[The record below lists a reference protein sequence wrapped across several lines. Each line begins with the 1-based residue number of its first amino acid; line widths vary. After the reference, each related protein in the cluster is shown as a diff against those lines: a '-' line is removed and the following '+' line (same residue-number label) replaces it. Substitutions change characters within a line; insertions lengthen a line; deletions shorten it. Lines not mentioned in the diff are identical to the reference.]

1 MEAEVT
7 MYDAQVKKLQG
18 LCDEHDLVFKLEK
31 ETYPIR
37 LTISQVQKQYE
48 QGTLMPDMKK
58 EEDKSDPN
66 AKMVMVFKDGHIC
79 TKFEDGTFVIT
90 DVLQTKIKNIFV
102 KIVAYWQQF
111 FFRDVI
117 TRNSLKKNFMPV
129 MPSVDEVMEAEGEPV
144 EDFED

>member
-58 EEDKSDPN
+58 EEDKSDPD

-102 KIVAYWQQF
+102 KIVSFWQQF
-111 FFRDVI
+111 FFRNVI
-117 TRNSLKKNFMPV
+117 ENKELKKNFMPV
-129 MPSVDEVMEAEGEPV
+129 MPDMEEALAEEGEPIEEM
-144 EDFED
+144 ED

>member
-1 MEAEVT
+1 MEAEVI

-18 LCDEHDLVFKLEK
+18 ICDEHDLVFKLEK
-31 ETYPIR
+31 EQYPIR

-58 EEDKSDPN
+58 DEEKSDPDS
-66 AKMVMVFKDGHIC
+66 KMVMVFKDGHIC
-79 TKFEDGTFVIT
+79 TRFEDGTFVIT

-111 FFRDVI
+111 FFRNVI
-117 TRNSLKKNFMPV
+117 VNNALKKNFMPV
-129 MPSVDEVMEAEGEPV
+129 MPDVEEALREEGEAV

>member
-31 ETYPIR
+31 EQYPIQ

-58 EEDKSDPN
+58 EEDKSDPDS
-66 AKMVMVFKDGHIC
+66 KMVMVFKDGHIP
-79 TKFEDGTFVIT
+79 TG
-90 DVLQTKIKNIFV
+90 
-102 KIVAYWQQF
+102 
-111 FFRDVI
+111 
-117 TRNSLKKNFMPV
+117 SSSSSGM
-129 MPSVDEVMEAEGEPV
+129 
-144 EDFED
+144 

>member
-1 MEAEVT
+1 MEAEVS

-31 ETYPIR
+31 EQYPVR
-37 LTISQVQKQYE
+37 LTISQVKKQYE

-58 EEDKSDPN
+58 DEEKSDPDS
-66 AKMVMVFKDGHIC
+66 KMVMVFKDGHI
-79 TKFEDGTFVIT
+79 TTQFIDGNFVIT

-102 KIVAYWQQF
+102 KIVAYWQQY

-117 TRNSLKKNFMPV
+117 EKKALKKNFMPV
-129 MPSVDEVMEAEGEPV
+129 IPEMDEALAEEGEPI
-144 EDFED
+144 EDMED

>member
-1 MEAEVT
+1 MEAEVI

-18 LCDEHDLVFKLEK
+18 ICDEHDLVFKLEK
-31 ETYPIR
+31 EQYPIR

-58 EEDKSDPN
+58 DEEKSDPDS
-66 AKMVMVFKDGHIC
+66 KMVMVFKDGHIC
-79 TKFEDGTFVIT
+79 TRFEDGTFVIT

-111 FFRDVI
+111 FFRNVI
-117 TRNSLKKNFMPV
+117 VNNALKKNFMPV
-129 MPSVDEVMEAEGEPV
+129 MPDVEEALREEGEAV
-144 EDFED
+144 EDFEA

>member
-1 MEAEVT
+1 MEAEVS

-18 LCDEHDLVFKLEK
+18 ICDEHGLVYKLEK
-31 ETYPIR
+31 EIYPIR

-58 EEDKSDPN
+58 DEEKSDPN
-66 AKMVMVFKDGHIC
+66 SKMVMVFKDGHIC

-102 KIVAYWQQF
+102 KIVAYWQQY

-117 TRNSLKKNFMPV
+117 EKKALKKNFMPV
-129 MPSVDEVMEAEGEPV
+129 MPDVNEALEAEGEAV
-144 EDFED
+144 EELED

>member
-1 MEAEVT
+1 MEAEVI

-18 LCDEHDLVFKLEK
+18 LCDEHGLTYKLEK
-31 ETYPIR
+31 EAYPVR
-37 LTISQVQKQYE
+37 LTISPVQKQYE

-58 EEDKSDPN
+58 EEDKSDPDS
-66 AKMVMVFKDGHIC
+66 KMVMVFKDGHIC

-111 FFRDVI
+111 FFRNVI
-117 TRNSLKKNFMPV
+117 ENKALKKNFFPEMPDAD
-129 MPSVDEVMEAEGEPV
+129 SEIKEQGEPV
-144 EDFED
+144 EDFEE

>member
-1 MEAEVT
+1 MEAEVI

-18 LCDEHDLVFKLEK
+18 ICDEHDLVFKLEK
-31 ETYPIR
+31 EQYPIQ

-58 EEDKSDPN
+58 DEEKSDPDS
-66 AKMVMVFKDGHIC
+66 KMVMVFKDGHIC
-79 TKFEDGTFVIT
+79 TRFEDGTFVIT

-111 FFRDVI
+111 FFRNVI
-117 TRNSLKKNFMPV
+117 VNNALKKNFMPV
-129 MPSVDEVMEAEGEPV
+129 MPDVEEALREEGEAV
-144 EDFED
+144 EDFEA